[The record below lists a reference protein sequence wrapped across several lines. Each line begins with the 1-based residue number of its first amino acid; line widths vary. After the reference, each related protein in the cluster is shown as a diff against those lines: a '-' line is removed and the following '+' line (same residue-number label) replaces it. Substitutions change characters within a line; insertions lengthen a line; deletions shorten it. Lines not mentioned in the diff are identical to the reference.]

1 MEEEKKILTET
12 PETPEVAEVQEG
24 APETSAEKTPKKKR
38 SFKAWWQNHKPTKR
52 RLIQLYAALLTN
64 ANIKG
69 FKTGRIYAGNTK
81 NVCVP
86 GLNCYSC
93 PGAVGACPLGSLQ
106 NALAA
111 SGTRAPF
118 YVIGIILLFGLILGR
133 TICGFLCPFGL
144 IQDLVYKIKTPKVR
158 KGRVTRVFSYLKYV
172 ILAVFAI
179 AIPVLYGVYAK
190 TAVPAFCKYI
200 CPAGTL
206 GGAVALLINPA
217 NADLFGMLGGLFTWK
232 FAVMAAVLVV
242 CVFMYRAFCRFLCP
256 LGALYGFFNR
266 FALLGVKLDKNKCTD
281 CGLCVSHCKMD
292 IKRVGDHE
300 CINCGECIDV
310 CPAKA
315 ISWKGSKL
323 FLHANAV
330 EAVNAETIAAPLE
343 ETKPLASLMNAQT
356 VSEVAVAETVPE
368 AIPEAIPEA
377 VETPAAPKKK
387 RGRNFWLQVGAWC
400 AALAVLVG
408 ALVYYNFIVKDPV
421 VEYGY
426 EVGDNCYDFDLKA
439 YCGEEDFKLSEHRG
453 KIVII
458 NFWYTTC
465 GPCVTELPEFQRI
478 ATQFKDEVE
487 VVAIHSARI
496 TEGERTMADVQT
508 WLEAKADVH
517 DPALMWSQY
526 NITFLQD
533 TGEGINGDTYV
544 RLGGRDS
551 YPMTVIVD
559 QDGVIQFTKQGSM
572 TYENLRTQIYLLR
585 LAAEEE

>member
-1 MEEEKKILTET
+1 MEEKKDVLTE
-12 PETPEVAEVQEG
+12 
-24 APETSAEKTPKKKR
+24 APETSELAPETGEVHGPAPETPAEEAPKKKR
-38 SFKAWWQNHKPTKR
+38 SFKVWWQNHKPTKR

-118 YVIGIILLFGLILGR
+118 YVFGIILLFGLILGR

-144 IQDLVYKIKTPKVR
+144 IQDLVYKIKTPKVG
-158 KGRVTRVFSYLKYV
+158 KSRVTRVFSYLKYV

-179 AIPVLYGVYAK
+179 AIPILYGVYAK

-206 GGAVALLINPA
+206 GGAVALLINPT
-217 NADLFGMLGGLFTWK
+217 NSDLFGMLGGLFTWK
-232 FAVMAAVLVV
+232 FAVMAAVLVA
-242 CVFMYRAFCRFLCP
+242 CVFLYRAFCRFLCP

-323 FLHANAV
+323 FLHKNAV
-330 EAVNAETIAAPLE
+330 EAVNAETIASPLE
-343 ETKPLASLMNAQT
+343 ETKPLASLMSAQT
-356 VSEVAVAETVPE
+356 VSEVAVAEAVPE
-368 AIPEAIPEA
+368 V
-377 VETPAAPKKK
+377 VETPAPAPKKR

-400 AALAVLVG
+400 AALALLVG

-426 EVGDNCYDFDLKA
+426 EVGDNCYDFDLEA
-439 YCGEEDFKLSEHRG
+439 YCGKENFKLSEHRG

-478 ATQFKDEVE
+478 ATDFGDEVE
-487 VVAIHSARI
+487 IVAIHSART
-496 TEGERTMADVQT
+496 TEDVQVFLDT
-508 WLEAKADVH
+508 KADVN

-526 NITFLQD
+526 SVTFLQD
-533 TGEGINGDTYV
+533 VGEGMNGDTFV

-559 QDGVIQFTKQGSM
+559 KDGVIQFTKQGSM
-572 TYENLRTQIYLLR
+572 TYEKLRTQIYLLR